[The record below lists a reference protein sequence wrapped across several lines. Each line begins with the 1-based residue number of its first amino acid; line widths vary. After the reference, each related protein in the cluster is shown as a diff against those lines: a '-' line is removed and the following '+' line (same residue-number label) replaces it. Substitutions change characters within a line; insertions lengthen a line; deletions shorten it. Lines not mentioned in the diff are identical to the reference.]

1 MQQKLALT
9 FLCAVITGM
18 HHYSLIFLN
27 NPDYFFSKLWN
38 LKSVSLVP
46 HTVVF
51 LKHGVTPLKMLLHAA
66 SFGIIKLTV
75 LFSIWYPSQFLNSLR
90 ANIMFHILST
100 ILQLRFI
107 CTSQTCSRA
116 STSQVLKLQALGT
129 RPVLLFSAF
138 KNL

>member
-18 HHYSLIFLN
+18 YHYSLIFLN

-38 LKSVSLVP
+38 LKSVSLVS

-66 SFGIIKLTV
+66 SFGIKLTV
-75 LFSIWYPSQFLNSLR
+75 LFSIWYPSQFVNSLR
-90 ANIMFHILST
+90 ANIMFHILFT

-107 CTSQTCSRA
+107 CNSQTCSRA
-116 STSQVLKLQALGT
+116 SNSQVLKLQALAT
-129 RPVLLFSAF
+129 RPVLLFAAF